1 MSERRRQNISTPKKA
16 NEKGEGREEI
26 PNNDNIALH
35 LKKSFSGRTNVTAII
50 MTNFLL
56 HLCSNLLNH

>member
-1 MSERRRQNISTPKKA
+1 MKRE
-16 NEKGEGREEI
+16 EEGGGGGGGREEI

-35 LKKSFSGRTNVTAII
+35 LKKSGRTNVTAII